1 LCVYISGAQ
10 LMKVNEYRRRA
21 ADCLS
26 IAGEI
31 SGPQN
36 KMLLIAVAQ
45 AWLKLAHNFRKPIS
59 GPISKRTSPPPN
71 PKKGCSGSAEIIL
84 LMRAVDP
91 QRSLVARRAQ
101 AD

>member
-1 LCVYISGAQ
+1 
-10 LMKVNEYRRRA
+10 MKVNEYRRRA

-45 AWLKLAHNFRKPIS
+45 AWLKLAHK
-59 GPISKRTSPPPN
+59 
-71 PKKGCSGSAEIIL
+71 L
-84 LMRAVDP
+84 
-91 QRSLVARRAQ
+91 
-101 AD
+101 